1 MSEFSAK
8 DREFMQRSLLL
19 AEHGMYGAHPNPM
32 VGCVLVKDD
41 EIVGEGWHARAGEAH
56 AEVNAIR
63 DAGDRARGA
72 TVYVTLEP
80 CSHHGNTP
88 PCCDALIEAG
98 VAQVVVAHEDPNPKV
113 NGKGIERLQD
123 AGVRVRSGLM
133 RQDAQQLIAGFLSRI
148 ERGRPRVQLKIACSL
163 DGRIAMADGQSQWIT
178 GVEARLDV
186 QRLRA
191 RAGAIM
197 TGIGTV
203 LADDPS
209 LTVREAE
216 LNPYDRQPLR
226 VVLDSNLRTPLTATM
241 LALPGETIIFCS
253 SDANAQGLA
262 NAGAEVVRI
271 SGRDGRVDLS
281 LVLQGLADR
290 EVNDLLV
297 EAGPT
302 IGGYLVEQDLVDEF
316 VIYQAPHILGSETMG
331 MFSTPSWQALADRQ
345 ALTITAVTQVG
356 DDTRITA
363 IPENRVECSPA

>member
-19 AEHGMYGAHPNPM
+19 AEKGMFGAHPNPM

-41 EIVGEGWHARAGEAH
+41 EIVGEGWHAHAGEAH
-56 AEVNAIR
+56 AEVIALR
-63 DAGDRARGA
+63 DAGDKAAGA
-72 TVYVTLEP
+72 TAYVTLEP
-80 CSHHGNTP
+80 CAHHGKTP

-98 VAQVVVAHEDPNPKV
+98 ISQVVVAHADPNPKV
-113 NGKGIERLQD
+113 DGKGIERLRN
-123 AGVRVRSGLM
+123 AGVTVRSGLLRLEA
-133 RQDAQQLIAGFLSRI
+133 RQLVAGFLSRV

-178 GVEARLDV
+178 GVEARSDV

-191 RAGAIM
+191 RAGAIL

-209 LTVREAE
+209 LTVRAAE

-226 VVLDSNLRTPLTATM
+226 VVLDSDLRMPPAAKMLT
-241 LALPGETIIFCS
+241 LPGDTLIFCS
-253 SDANAQGLA
+253 SDKNADGLVD
-262 NAGAEVVRI
+262 AGAEVVRVN
-271 SGRDGRVDLS
+271 GDDGLVDLA
-281 LVLQGLADR
+281 LVLQGLAER
-290 EVNDLLV
+290 GVNDLLV

-302 IGGYLVEQDLVDEF
+302 IAGQLVEQNCVDEF

-331 MFSTPSWQALADRQ
+331 MFSTPSWQQLADRQ
-345 ALTITAVTQVG
+345 ALTITTVTQVG
-356 DDTRITA
+356 NDTRITA
-363 IPENRVECSPA
+363 VPEN